1 VDDDGDVRR
10 KTTAEMNLHEITPV
24 IAVYN
29 EGPNLRRCLARLKW
43 ASQVVV
49 VDSGSTDETLVIAAE
64 FPNVRVVQHEYVD
77 HTSKWNFGISES
89 PTRWILSLDADY
101 VLCAG
106 FEDEL
111 RTLDDAAADAWFAHF
126 HYCVNG
132 FALRATLYPPR
143 AVLFRKDHCTYIQD
157 GHTQLLVIPGPSRV
171 LRTALLHDDRKP
183 LSRWF
188 VSQDHC
194 ARLEAVKLM
203 AATPASMRWQ
213 DRARKLLIAAPILT
227 FFYCLFAKG
236 LILDGWRGWFYTWQR
251 VLAEV
256 MLSLRLLEVK
266 CPPRD

>member
-1 VDDDGDVRR
+1 
-10 KTTAEMNLHEITPV
+10 MNLHDITPV

-29 EGPNLRRCLARLKW
+29 EGPNLRRCLERLTW
-43 ASQVVV
+43 ATQVVV
-49 VDSGSTDETLVIAAE
+49 VDSSSTDDTLSIAAS
-64 FPNVRVVQHEYVD
+64 FPNTRVVQHVYVD
-77 HTSKWNFGISES
+77 HTTKWNFGVSEA

-111 RTLDDAAADAWFAHF
+111 RALDDQVADAWFCRF

-132 FALRATLYPPR
+132 FPLRATLYPPR
-143 AVLFRKDHCTYIQD
+143 AVLFRKDRCTYIQD
-157 GHTQLLVIPGPSRV
+157 GHTQLLQIPGASAF
-171 LRTALLHDDRKP
+171 LQTAMLHDDRKP

-194 ARLEAVKLM
+194 ARLEAEKLAS
-203 AATPASMRWQ
+203 AAPGLLRWQ
-213 DRARKLLIAAPILT
+213 DRVRRMLVIAPILT
-227 FFYCLFAKG
+227 FFYCLFAKR

-256 MLSLRLLEVK
+256 MLSLRLLETK
-266 CPPRD
+266 CPPQD